1 MKQLVKKFLLFFG
14 LKLTKVQRDLE
25 NESNWGHPITVDFL
39 RRFANKTDVLIDVGA
54 NRGMFARAYNHFSPS
69 RNWFLF
75 EPIPVLANYL
85 KSAFSTKEVVILQ
98 KAISDEPS
106 TEVNFHISENDGQSS
121 SLLKMG
127 LRHLEVS
134 PDSRQLETVQV
145 SVSTLDEELK
155 WIPFSRAFLK
165 VDVQG
170 SELNVF
176 RGAQETLKRVVAIHT
191 EVSLTSLYENDSMA
205 TEVIEFLVS
214 QGFIVY
220 GIDPWF
226 RDFKSS
232 GELLQADVLFIKPQ
246 LLAEAK

>member
-1 MKQLVKKFLLFFG
+1 VFR
-14 LKLTKVQRDLE
+14 T
-25 NESNWGHPITVDFL
+25 NEVFIF
-39 RRFANKTDVLIDVGA
+39 
-54 NRGMFARAYNHFSPS
+54 
-69 RNWFLF
+69 
-75 EPIPVLANYL
+75 
-85 KSAFSTKEVVILQ
+85 Q
-98 KAISDEPS
+98 KALSDKAS
-106 TEVNFHISENDGQSS
+106 TEMSFHISENDGQSS

-127 LRHLEVS
+127 PRHLEVS

-145 SVSTLDEELK
+145 SVTTLDEELK
-155 WIPFSRAFLK
+155 STPFSRAFMK

-170 SELNVF
+170 SELSVF

-191 EVSLTSLYENDSMA
+191 EVSLTSLYENDSLA
-205 TEVIEFLVS
+205 TEVIDFLVS

-246 LLAEAK
+246 LIAEAK